1 MSDPSFVRENIEDLQ
16 QLINRFR
23 NRPQE
28 KRLRL
33 LLLLKS
39 TPWRTPGDAARDVPC
54 APASAARWWA
64 TYRNEGLPGLLRN
77 RRDDASIASIPA
89 SGGGFEVSSAP
100 ERTDPQQTEADG
112 TERAQNEALAIQ
124 SRLIELL
131 HRLPIDLPV
140 GDWCREMRDVLQSAF
155 ADVDRVTI
163 SVNANCDL
171 LHPEEYNPRL
181 AIAQD
186 AYPDDVHKGLGI
198 NRHDVTKTDVAEELI
213 SEFTRQGYPVDRYHP
228 PFFLNLEYRGAYL
241 GTVFLWCE
249 KAGPQLSQRTIETF
263 FQLKPFLV
271 FAMSDVILRHH
282 YTVPVERVFY
292 STLRQVASQAMLTP
306 QEHRVITYRL
316 LGYMY
321 KEIAAELGISQ
332 DGVKKT
338 LQQIYRK
345 TGTGSHI
352 EFFAKYFAPRIVPSR
367 PAGTEATL

>member
-1 MSDPSFVRENIEDLQ
+1 MSDPSFVRENVEDLQ
-16 QLINRFR
+16 RLIDRFH

-39 TPWRTPGDAARDVPC
+39 DPWRAPGDAARDVPC
-54 APASAARWWA
+54 SPASAARWWA
-64 TYRNEGLPGLLRN
+64 TYRDEGLEGLIRSRRPGAAGAPLSAPIGR
-77 RRDDASIASIPA
+77 A
-89 SGGGFEVSSAP
+89 EVPP
-100 ERTDPQQTEADG
+100 ERTEASDNE
-112 TERAQNEALAIQ
+112 TTPNDALPLQN
-124 SRLIELL
+124 RLVELL
-131 HRLPIDLPV
+131 HRLPVDLPV

-171 LHPEEYNPRL
+171 LHPEEYHPRL

-186 AYPDDVHKGLGI
+186 AYADDPHKGLGI

-213 SEFTRQGYPVDRYHP
+213 NEFTRQGYPVDRYHP

-241 GTVFLWCE
+241 GTVFLWSE
-249 KAGPQLSQRTIETF
+249 KAGPRLSQRTIDTF

-321 KEIAAELGISQ
+321 KEIAAELEISQ